1 MCFAKKHNKKG
12 LKKTPANNAN
22 AMSAHAEA
30 IKALVKSKEVKP
42 KIPKGSGRKLSRL
55 AYIAH
60 PKLGKRARASI
71 AKGLWLCRPKAKAKA
86 KAQTKPQAADAAR
99 LKLQLRLNQS
109 QAPRGAQAP
118 AKTPQ

>member
-1 MCFAKKHNKKG
+1 MRFAKKHNKKG

-42 KIPKGSGRKLSRL
+42 KIPKGSSRKLSQL

-60 PKLGKRARASI
+60 PKLGKCAHTRI
-71 AKGLWLCRPKAKAKA
+71 AKGLWLCWPKAKT
-86 KAQTKPQAADAAR
+86 KAQTKPQAADAA
-99 LKLQLRLNQS
+99 
-109 QAPRGAQAP
+109 AAQAP
-118 AKTPQ
+118 ALAQSQVPKGSQALAKAP

>member
-1 MCFAKKHNKKG
+1 MRFAKKHNKKG

-42 KIPKGSGRKLSRL
+42 KIPKCSSHKLSRL

-60 PKLGKRARASI
+60 PQLRKCARARTAT
-71 AKGLWLCRPKAKAKA
+71 GLRLCQPKAKA
-86 KAQTKPQAADAAR
+86 KAQTKPQAADAAVT
-99 LKLQLRLNQS
+99 QAPAQAQS
-109 QAPRGAQAP
+109 QALKGAYAP
-118 AKTPQ
+118 AKAP